1 MAENYA
7 TTQKE
12 ELEESIDTVQAQNQA
27 DAAEYGS
34 KYETIKEQL
43 EADAVARPQENI
55 QQIEQEVGQLAQ
67 DQQLD
72 LMDGYG
78 QLSQLIAGELSL
90 MAQAQEDFMERSQ
103 VMMENYTEAL
113 SEGLP
118 YLEKQRDMQ
127 LEAIRMAQSGGGGS
141 QWNRSDYAEAGVL
154 EPADFIEAAESIGL
168 TEEDLSEQSFQVTD
182 MWTGD
187 ASNVYGE
194 AEAIEKLWGINYE
207 TLQADFVDGEGD
219 GKTLYPELIEYDNLY
234 RLFARSDSN
243 GLDDGGFFFTPEQ
256 IDQIVMEKLTLGTL
270 TDEQMERLDRFRYL
284 NTQATNYANGIPLED
299 LDEATWVERF
309 GAFGT
314 GEGQQNMYEHPATK
328 KKREYWEGRDEFDTS
343 SEQRLGDFLRRAE
356 ELRGDPRKE
365 DRQLEYGFT
374 TVSSEIEDT
383 PDSKLNYPDHWEDHD
398 RRNWD
403 QIQAGSNRFAE
414 EYVDK
419 LTEDFRAMGGDVTLD
434 TVFNPAK
441 AGAGDRGLEMY
452 SGMRTPQDWLD
463 EFEQDMQPYI
473 GEAGVTQR
481 EFGQAAQSL
490 SAQYGKHANKNLTG
504 SDFSEVLSRAK
515 AIGEERRKEQ
525 ERRDAVRKTNWSD
538 VGNDLLRDFGSA
550 DSYLGL
556 F

>member
-1 MAENYA
+1 M
-7 TTQKE
+7 
-12 ELEESIDTVQAQNQA
+12 
-27 DAAEYGS
+27 
-34 KYETIKEQL
+34 
-43 EADAVARPQENI
+43 
-55 QQIEQEVGQLAQ
+55 
-67 DQQLD
+67 
-72 LMDGYG
+72 
-78 QLSQLIAGELSL
+78 
-90 MAQAQEDFMERSQ
+90 
-103 VMMENYTEAL
+103 
-113 SEGLP
+113 
-118 YLEKQRDMQ
+118 
-127 LEAIRMAQSGGGGS
+127 
-141 QWNRSDYAEAGVL
+141 
-154 EPADFIEAAESIGL
+154 
-168 TEEDLSEQSFQVTD
+168 
-182 MWTGD
+182 
-187 ASNVYGE
+187 
-194 AEAIEKLWGINYE
+194 
-207 TLQADFVDGEGD
+207 
-219 GKTLYPELIEYDNLY
+219 
-234 RLFARSDSN
+234 
-243 GLDDGGFFFTPEQ
+243 
-256 IDQIVMEKLTLGTL
+256 
-270 TDEQMERLDRFRYL
+270 
-284 NTQATNYANGIPLED
+284 ED

-463 EFEQDMQPYI
+463 EFEQDMQPYL